1 MFLIK
6 LQCLICCKLSVFIL
20 FDCIIQISEHHRN
33 LHIIMKLHT
42 NVTSK
47 MVVIFINFKL
57 QMYWDWTSPGN
68 KPGALESERTISC
81 IWCYP
86 TIYMMSVFELVW
98 PSHNKQFYNIFFCF
112 DQCCQCDPIFYNQN
126 ASFFHNIHLST
137 LLV

>member
-20 FDCIIQISEHHRN
+20 FDCIIQMSEHHHN
-33 LHIIMKLHT
+33 LHIIMKLLT

-57 QMYWDWTSPGN
+57 QMHWDWTSPGN

-98 PSHNKQFYNIFFCF
+98 PPHNKQFYNILFWPVLPLWSNLLQPKCFFF
-112 DQCCQCDPIFYNQN
+112 
-126 ASFFHNIHLST
+126 S
-137 LLV
+137 

>member
-1 MFLIK
+1 M
-6 LQCLICCKLSVFIL
+6 
-20 FDCIIQISEHHRN
+20 SEHHHN

-47 MVVIFINFKL
+47 MVVILINFKL

-86 TIYMMSVFELVW
+86 TIYMVSVFELVLTI
-98 PSHNKQFYNIFFCF
+98 PQ
-112 DQCCQCDPIFYNQN
+112 
-126 ASFFHNIHLST
+126 
-137 LLV
+137 

>member
-20 FDCIIQISEHHRN
+20 FDCIIQMSEHHHN

-47 MVVIFINFKL
+47 MVVILLISNCKCTGTGPVQEL
-57 QMYWDWTSPGN
+57 NPGPLN
-68 KPGALESERTISC
+68 LNELYHVYGATQQS
-81 IWCYP
+81 IWCQY
-86 TIYMMSVFELVW
+86 SSWFW
-98 PSHNKQFYNIFFCF
+98 PSHNKQFYNIFFGF
-112 DQCCQCDPIFYNQN
+112 DQCCHCDPIFYNQN